1 VTEATDAVL
10 EPAVRRRSW
19 AALGRGRLTG
29 GWADALPLL
38 LAIAVAVVAFRSAS
52 PFFLNARNLTNLLG
66 QLAPLELIAIAST
79 VVIVMGEIDLSLG
92 SVAGFTGALA
102 ALLLLHDAV
111 PWWVTVAAT
120 LGAGLAATALQGVV
134 VVGGRV
140 RSFAVTLAGFFIW
153 YGIQLWILGA
163 NGQIVLRRKPVDV
176 LASATISQLAS
187 LLVAGIAGGAL
198 IAAWAVVALRE
209 APELRP
215 SRTRV
220 FARCAA
226 GLAALGF
233 LLWFITY
240 LESGGGIPL
249 IFGFV
254 LGVTALVWIV
264 LTRTALG
271 RHFYAVGGSAD
282 AAKANGIAVARVK
295 WIGFALAGALSAFA
309 GITIASYTGGVDGST
324 GGGTLLLEGI
334 GATVVGGVSLLGGRG
349 SIWGAFGGAVLLA
362 AVQNGLALL
371 SLSFYVVYIVEGLV
385 VLVALLADAAVRR
398 RLVAS

>member
-1 VTEATDAVL
+1 MAEATEAIIKPTLPSRTWRVVARL
-10 EPAVRRRSW
+10 
-19 AALGRGRLTG
+19 RLTG
-29 GWADALPLL
+29 TWAEALPLL

-52 PFFLNARNLTNLLG
+52 PFFLNAQNLTNLLG

-92 SVAGFTGALA
+92 SIAGFTGALG

-111 PWWVTVAAT
+111 PWWATIAAT
-120 LGAGLAATALQGVV
+120 LGAGLAATALQGIV

-163 NGQIVLRRKPVDV
+163 NGQIVLRRQPVDQ
-176 LASATISQLAS
+176 LASATIPQLVS
-187 LLVAGIAGGAL
+187 LLVAGIGGAAL
-198 IAAWAVVALRE
+198 IVAWIVLGLRE
-209 APELRP
+209 RRDVDAGPRSIVVGSLCA
-215 SRTRV
+215 
-220 FARCAA
+220 FAVL
-226 GLAALGF
+226 GL

-240 LESGGGIPL
+240 LESGGGVPL

-254 LGVTALVWIV
+254 VAVTALVWIL

-271 RHFYAVGGSAD
+271 RHFYAVGGSAA

-295 WIGFALAGALSAFA
+295 WIGFALAGALAAFA

-324 GGGTLLLEGI
+324 GGGSLLLEGI

-349 SIWGAFGGAVLLA
+349 SVWGAFGGAVLLE

-385 VLVALLADAAVRR
+385 VLLALLADAAVRR
-398 RLVAS
+398 RLVTT